1 MFFLIYI
8 IVFFCTISYS
18 TISFKKQHA
27 NNVKVRDKCED
38 YYKAVLEHS
47 VAVQVNSDKKI
58 LLTARKKFVF
68 CGHQS
73 Y

>member
-1 MFFLIYI
+1 M
-8 IVFFCTISYS
+8 
-18 TISFKKQHA
+18 
-27 NNVKVRDKCED
+27 KVRDKCED

-73 Y
+73 YKNTDIKTCIPGELYVSLLLTISI